1 MFVEVLLRF
10 LAALMGDV
18 NKDSNAHQLITA
30 VNALLEE
37 ALEDAMQER
46 VPVDSPVNLMVIA
59 VLHVPETSLLMEHV
73 VMELAVVEPLVEL
86 VIFVV
91 CEKIQ
96 KLFI

>member
-1 MFVEVLLRF
+1 MFF
-10 LAALMGDV
+10 
-18 NKDSNAHQLITA
+18 QLITA

-46 VPVDSPVNLMVIA
+46 VPVDSPVKLTVIA

-91 CEKIQ
+91 CERIQ